1 MTQIAQIEALDLTK
15 IINEDIKNEI
25 QKLIQEY
32 STAEDKQDFIEATKE
47 SATLILEMVQDVY
60 PEAIAEKEKPCVEVV
75 VSSKEVVKPTQVAV
89 KKEVAKPKQ
98 TTLKKKVVKKRKA
111 PSSKKE
117 NSKIHTPKKQEVKSK
132 QVKKK
137 STNKKNKPATPA
149 LSKLEALQKEVEE
162 CRKRGAT
169 RKNPKKKTTTIPKTM
184 YEKVYNH
191 INAIA
196 NLVPERFRDDKQKI
210 AEVKRMS
217 LHIHKKVVGVFQM
230 NETLAE
236 KGKVALKQKFKDITK
251 RIEANDNK

>member
-15 IINEDIKNEI
+15 IINKDIKNEI
-25 QKLIQEY
+25 QKLTEEY
-32 STAEDKQDFIEATKE
+32 NTAEDKKDFIEATKE

-75 VSSKEVVKPTQVAV
+75 VSSKEVAKPTQVAV
-89 KKEVAKPKQ
+89 KKEVTKPKQ
-98 TTLKKKVVKKRKA
+98 TTLKKKVVKQRKA

-117 NSKIHTPKKQEVKSK
+117 NSKTDTPKKQEVKSK

-137 STNKKNKPATPA
+137 STNKKSKPTG
-149 LSKLEALQKEVEE
+149 LQGKLQALQEEVEE
-162 CRKRGAT
+162 CRKRGAI
-169 RKNPKKKTTTIPKTM
+169 RKSPKKKTTTIPKTM
-184 YEKVYNH
+184 YEKVYSH